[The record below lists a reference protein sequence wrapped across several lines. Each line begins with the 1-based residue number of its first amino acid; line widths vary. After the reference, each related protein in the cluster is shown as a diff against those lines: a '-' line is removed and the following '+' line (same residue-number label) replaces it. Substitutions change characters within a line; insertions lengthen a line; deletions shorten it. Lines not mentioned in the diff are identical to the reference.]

1 MAFNVNTIS
10 RLLRSA
16 AKVLR
21 AVNRTSTSRPP
32 AARPGRAPHS
42 RPGRAKEHGQ
52 GELSV
57 PYPGDFRG
65 RASVTYSPS
74 PDGEPDPGEIVWTWV
89 PYEED
94 HSQGKDRPV
103 LLIGRN
109 GHWLLALMMTSRDR
123 NNGTSS
129 HEDDVDIGHGSW
141 DVRGRPSEVKLDR
154 VLQLDPRDIRREG
167 AVLGER
173 EFSRVATALRQ
184 ARGWN

>member
-10 RLLRSA
+10 RLLRGA
-16 AKVLR
+16 AKVVR
-21 AVNRTSTSRPP
+21 AVKRTSTSRPP
-32 AARPGRAPHS
+32 AAGRGRAPYS
-42 RPGRAKEHGQ
+42 WPGRTTQYGH
-52 GELSV
+52 GELSA

-94 HSQGKDRPV
+94 HSKGKDRPV

-109 GHWLLALMMTSRDR
+109 SHWLLALMMTSKDR

-129 HEDDVDIGHGSW
+129 HEDYVDIGYGSW
-141 DVRGRPSEVKLDR
+141 DARGRPSEVKLDR

-173 EFSRVATALRQ
+173 EFSQVATALR
-184 ARGWN
+184 RTHGWN

>member
-10 RLLRSA
+10 RLLRGA

-21 AVNRTSTSRPP
+21 AVNRSSTSRPP
-32 AARPGRAPHS
+32 AAGQGRAS
-42 RPGRAKEHGQ
+42 YSGPGPAKEQGQ
-52 GELSV
+52 GELSA

-65 RASVTYSPS
+65 RASLAYSPS
-74 PDGEPDPGEIVWTWV
+74 PDGQPDPGEIVWTWV

-109 GHWLLALMMTSRDR
+109 GQRLLALMLTSRDR
-123 NNGTSS
+123 NNASS
-129 HEDDVDIGHGSW
+129 SDKDYVDIGHGPW
-141 DVRGRPSEVKLDR
+141 DSRGRPSEVKLDR
-154 VLQLDPRDIRREG
+154 VLQLDRRDIRREG

-173 EFSRVATALRQ
+173 EFSRVAAALRQ
-184 ARGWN
+184 TRGWN

>member
-1 MAFNVNTIS
+1 MAFNVNTLG
-10 RLLRSA
+10 RLLRGA
-16 AKVLR
+16 AKFFR
-21 AVNRTSTSRPP
+21 AVNRTSTSKPP
-32 AARPGRAPHS
+32 AAGRGRAPYS
-42 RPGRAKEHGQ
+42 RPGPATEHGR
-52 GELSV
+52 GELSG

-94 HSQGKDRPV
+94 HSKGKDRPV
-103 LLIGRN
+103 LLVGRN
-109 GHWLLALMMTSRDR
+109 SQWLLALMMTSKDR

-129 HEDDVDIGHGSW
+129 NEDYVDIGYGSW
-141 DVRGRPSEVKLDR
+141 DSRGRPSEVKLDR

-173 EFSRVATALRQ
+173 EFSRVARALRQ
-184 ARGWN
+184 TRGWN

>member
-1 MAFNVNTIS
+1 MAFNVNTLG
-10 RLLRSA
+10 RLLRAA
-16 AKVLR
+16 AKVFR
-21 AVNRTSTSRPP
+21 AVNRTSTSKPP
-32 AARPGRAPHS
+32 AAGRGRAPYS
-42 RPGRAKEHGQ
+42 RLGPATEHGR
-52 GELSV
+52 GELSG

-94 HSQGKDRPV
+94 HSKGKDRPV
-103 LLIGRN
+103 LLVGRN
-109 GHWLLALMMTSRDR
+109 SQWLLALMMTSKDR

-129 HEDDVDIGHGSW
+129 NEDYVDIGYGSW
-141 DVRGRPSEVKLDR
+141 DSRGRPSEVKLDR

-173 EFSRVATALRQ
+173 EFSQVARALRQ
-184 ARGWN
+184 TRGWN